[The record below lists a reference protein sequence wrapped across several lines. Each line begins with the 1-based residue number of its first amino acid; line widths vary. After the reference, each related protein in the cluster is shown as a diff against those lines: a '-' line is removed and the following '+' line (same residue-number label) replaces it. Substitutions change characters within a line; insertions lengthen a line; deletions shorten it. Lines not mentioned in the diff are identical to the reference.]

1 MIRLQGQPDVKEEEM
16 MARQTVK
23 ENLIWF
29 TLSVV
34 AIRVGERTKT
44 STTAVDLDLEISKM
58 QYDPQS
64 CKYRS
69 THRYWYNGVFTLPDT
84 DTDKGTD
91 TIKSVSVSVSGSV
104 NTP

>member
-69 THRYWYNGVFTLPDT
+69 THRYWYNNNGVFTLPDT

-91 TIKSVSVSVSGSV
+91 TIKSVSVSGSV